1 MAIRARFKGK
11 ADADGLPLEY
21 LNGVPARDLQDDE
34 YDALDTDQKR
44 QVRSSGLYLMVDA
57 KKSEPK
63 TEEAAP
69 GPPKQEGGGA

>member
-1 MAIRARFKGK
+1 VAIRARFKGK

-21 LNGVPARDLQDDE
+21 LNGVPARDLHDDE

-57 KKSEPK
+57 KAKADK
-63 TEEAAP
+63 QEADE
-69 GPPKQEGGGA
+69 PPKQEGGGA